1 MTADIEKMYL
11 QVFVHENE
19 LRFQRILWRNDNK
32 VKTFQLNTLAF
43 GVASSPFLAIRTLQ
57 KFAEDEC
64 NAFQKAAEV
73 LKTHLYVDNLL
84 SRANTIDEARLIRND
99 LIAILARGGFN
110 IRQWAS
116 NDERIIN
123 DLPARAL
130 RSSLAL
136 DADNSLKTL
145 GITWGVRDDE
155 ICYTTN
161 PSIKINE
168 RLTKRNVLSAVV
180 KIFDPLGLLGPVVL
194 YAKKLM
200 QDV

>member
-11 QVFVHENE
+11 QVLVHENE
-19 LRFQRILWRNDNK
+19 RRFQRILWRNDNK

-57 KFAEDEC
+57 KLAEDEC
-64 NAFQKAAEV
+64 NAFQKAVEV

-130 RSSLAL
+130 HSSLAL

-161 PSIKINE
+161 PIKINE
-168 RLTKRNVLSAVV
+168 RLTKRNVLSAVA
-180 KIFDPLGLLGPVVL
+180 KIFYPLGLLGPIVL